1 MAEVLTP
8 ALRVHGGNDL
18 LGQPAIDFSSNANA
32 CGPCPATVSALAQVD
47 PSRYPE
53 SGYLTLRR
61 QLANFHGVAMD
72 RIAIAA
78 SGSEFITRITAMT
91 ALDRPGP
98 VWLPPHSYA
107 DYRAAAQAQGLPLA
121 DVPEEAALLWCC
133 DPSSPLG
140 QPDALLPRLHELAGT
155 LVLDRAYE
163 PLRLEGGC
171 ALDADGL
178 DRVWQLWT
186 PNKVLGLPGIRG
198 AYAIAPRG
206 AQAQVQRLQQ
216 LAPSWLLGAHGLAM
230 LTCWGQAATQA
241 WVAESRATL
250 SAWKTRQ
257 IALCTALGF
266 EVLPSQANFFTA
278 RLPGADDPTALS
290 RRLDRLRLAGVK
302 LRDASSFGL
311 PGHARLSV
319 QSPES
324 QQALRDAW
332 RATP

>member
-1 MAEVLTP
+1 MAEVLNP

-32 CGPCPATVSALAQVD
+32 CGSCPATVRALAQVD

-61 QLANFHGVAMD
+61 QLANFHGVGMD

-121 DVPEEAALLWCC
+121 AAPEDAALLWCC

-155 LVLDRAYE
+155 VVLDRAYE

-230 LTCWGQAATQA
+230 LADWVNAETQA
-241 WVAESRATL
+241 WVAHSRSQLAT
-250 SAWKTRQ
+250 WKAEQ
-257 IALCTALGF
+257 LALCAGLGWHC
-266 EVLPSQANFFTA
+266 LPSQANFFTA
-278 RLPGADDPTALS
+278 RPDGADDPAALS
-290 RRLDRLRLAGVK
+290 RQLDRLRLAGVK
-302 LRDASSFGL
+302 LRDARSFGL
-311 PGHARLSV
+311 PGHVRVSV
-319 QSPES
+319 QPPES
-324 QQALRDAW
+324 QLALRDAW
-332 RATP
+332 RATA